1 MPNRDPQRGRCSH
14 SSSVVKFPF
23 PLRGCFATLSGCF
36 ARGTVLLIFK
46 VNSLSPLQYPSRVQV
61 PNRDP
66 QRGRCSHSSS
76 VVKFPCPLRGC
87 FATLS
92 GCFARG
98 TVLLIFKVNS
108 LSPLQYPHLHCTDR
122 STVQCQGYRCHP
134 ALQDKQQGSP
144 KGTLFALFECREIP
158 LPPAGVLRE

>member
-23 PLRGCFATLSGCF
+23 
-36 ARGTVLLIFK
+36 
-46 VNSLSPLQYPSRVQV
+46 
-61 PNRDP
+61 
-66 QRGRCSHSSS
+66 
-76 VVKFPCPLRGC
+76 PLRGC

-158 LPPAGVLRE
+158 LPPAGVLRDPFRVLCDPFRMLRDRHQFSQDTRKLPNFW